1 METKISMAEKVA
13 EKCMEKVLL
22 ILECDHVP
30 DQDAIRTISDLVRI
44 KRGKIDPAQ
53 YRIFPRMKQ
62 APLSIRSEGGQA
74 KATCRSMEF
83 AVEEAA
89 ALHQTAERDGLR
101 V

>member
-1 METKISMAEKVA
+1 
-13 EKCMEKVLL
+13 
-22 ILECDHVP
+22 
-30 DQDAIRTISDLVRI
+30 
-44 KRGKIDPAQ
+44 
-53 YRIFPRMKQ
+53 MKQ

>member
-44 KRGKIDPAQ
+44 ANEAKLTQRSIAF
-53 YRIFPRMKQ
+53 FP
-62 APLSIRSEGGQA
+62 G
-74 KATCRSMEF
+74 
-83 AVEEAA
+83 
-89 ALHQTAERDGLR
+89 
-101 V
+101 